1 MYISSLFSIANSLG
15 ILPMVCNL
23 ALGETWEV
31 GDPVVA
37 ISLGK
42 LRIGADNSTNNYYWY
57 NSPEPFGILD
67 RITEMHITGVGIS
80 VESCMAML
88 TCHGPLHIDV
98 SMSNVSFITQKSLKM
113 GVKYGPPCASSGCIP
128 VANATEFTTAIVDV
142 NVTAEWQP
150 FGGSDNDMHL
160 RINHMKVTGV
170 DGDFNAAACVGPPVI
185 NAMFPMA
192 MGTDELIGL
201 GGPDVWHLNIPNP
214 LMWLTEGFPID
225 IHGF

>member
-1 MYISSLFSIANSLG
+1 MYINSVFSIANSLG
-15 ILPMVCNL
+15 ILTTVCNK

-42 LRIGADNSTNNYYWY
+42 LGIGAD
-57 NSPEPFGILD
+57 NSPEPFGIVD

-142 NVTAEWQP
+142 HVTAEWQP
-150 FGGSDNDMHL
+150 FGGSDNEMHL